1 MHDTKYESMGIIHSP
16 AFFIDENIGR
26 VAAEDFIYSN
36 KPFSNPSG
44 GHHMGGTRI
53 GFKSS
58 NSVVDKNLMV
68 HGVDNLFIAGSSVF
82 ASAGYTNPT
91 FTIVQLSIRL
101 AEHLSKKLSS

>member
-1 MHDTKYESMGIIHSP
+1 
-16 AFFIDENIGR
+16 
-26 VAAEDFIYSN
+26 
-36 KPFSNPSG
+36 
-44 GHHMGGTRI
+44 MGGTRI
-53 GFKSS
+53 GSKSS

-68 HGVDNLFIAGSSVF
+68 HDVDNLFIAGSSVF